1 MKLNKILSIGAIF
14 ALALGFASCDKNKS
28 EEIDT
33 PTQEGTTYMSVSF
46 RLPAGMRAED
56 QSFNGIGTWEG
67 QDDFKNVDVYLVTDG
82 ATSVERQTLN
92 NVTSAVGAYQ
102 GPGTDGVY
110 KTEAWKT
117 TPGKKTVYVVVNNF
131 GDVKTTLDNAT
142 VANFADE
149 YKKAYAMLDN
159 GKVKDSYAKVESGK
173 DIILMTGQPVE
184 LTVEEGK
191 TKKEV
196 EDSTDLNRAKVT
208 VRRVVSR
215 VSVTMNAALNYS
227 KDTGVEIKTT
237 EGTEVKVIGSLKDLS
252 WTPMQYEQKSYL
264 LWQDASEYTVDKV
277 MSVGYGYVPNN
288 DFADEAPKY
297 YDYTRKSEALEIR
310 TDFTRKNSQEDITY
324 ITGADNNMEFI
335 TETTHAYSAGKGQ
348 SGYKR
353 GNTTYVK
360 VTGTFVPDEGTWAEG
375 EQAKYEAELK
385 TNPTPS
391 IYWGATTGK
400 FYFDKDTATTMNP
413 VSEEAAKAGKDGIIE
428 FKAGKMYYFAW
439 INPDVIN
446 NLEWNNSPVVR
457 NNIYHINI
465 SGFKNVGL
473 YRNPYDPEDPTDP
486 DPDDPDPKD
495 PEDPLFDKETYM
507 VTEVTVINWGMH
519 SYDIEF

>member
-1 MKLNKILSIGAIF
+1 MKKILTVGAAI
-14 ALALGFASCDKNKS
+14 ALALGFASCNKNES
-28 EEIDT
+28 NTPDT
-33 PTQEGTTYMSVSF
+33 PTNEGTTYMSVSF

-56 QSFNGIGTWEG
+56 QSFNGIGTWKG

-82 ATSVERQTLN
+82 ATSVERQTLT
-92 NVTSAVGAYQ
+92 NVTTAKGAYQ

-131 GDVKTTLDNAT
+131 GEVKTTLDNAT
-142 VANFADE
+142 VTDFADK
-149 YKKAYAMLDN
+149 YKKAYEMLDN

-184 LTVEEGK
+184 LTVEDGK
-191 TKKEV
+191 TKDEV
-196 EDSTDLNRAKVT
+196 ENSITDLNKAKVT

-237 EGTEVKVIGSLKDLS
+237 KGKVIGSLKDLS

-264 LWQDASEYTVDKV
+264 LWQDAPEYTVDKV
-277 MSVGYGYVPNN
+277 KSVGYDYVPNKN
-288 DFADEAPKY
+288 FTTEAPKY
-297 YDYTRKSEALEIR
+297 YDYTRKSEALKIR

-324 ITGADNNMEFI
+324 ITGAENNMQFI
-335 TETTHAYSAGKGQ
+335 TETTHAYSAEKGK

-353 GNTTYVK
+353 GNTTYVM
-360 VTGTFVPDEGTWAEG
+360 VSGTFVPDAGKWAEG
-375 EQAKYEAELK
+375 EQAKYQAALGS
-385 TNPTPS
+385 NPTPS

-400 FYFDKDTATTMNP
+400 FYFEEKTALEKNP
-413 VSEEAAKAGKDGIIE
+413 VSKEAAKAGKDGIIE

-439 INPDVIN
+439 INPDVID
-446 NLEWNNSPVVR
+446 NLKWNNSPVVR

-473 YRNPYDPEDPTDP
+473 YKNPYDPTDPNP

-495 PEDPLFDKETYM
+495 PDDPLYDKETYM

-519 SYDIEF
+519 SYDVEF